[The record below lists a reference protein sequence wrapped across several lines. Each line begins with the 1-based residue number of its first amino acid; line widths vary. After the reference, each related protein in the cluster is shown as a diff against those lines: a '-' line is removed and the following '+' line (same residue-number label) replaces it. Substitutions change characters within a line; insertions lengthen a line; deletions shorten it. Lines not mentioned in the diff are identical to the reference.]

1 MRPMRPVWPVH
12 GLYRP
17 ATEEPSCDAGIVGL
31 GLAKHSAGN
40 DTHTVYAFRQ
50 TRLMTRLG

>member
-1 MRPMRPVWPVH
+1 MRPVWPVH

-31 GLAKHSAGN
+31 GLAKHSAAN